1 MTKGFT
7 LIEILVGVAIITI
20 LISVTMASAN
30 KASACGFFF
39 PCDDTQQEPNAVEES
54 NKIAQDVFKAIPVP
68 QLQTS
73 SERKNV
79 AKRAEMFNNEE
90 KISYIYLVSYGKV
103 MSFFTVQGKVSS
115 LRSYMTPTQKMV
127 YGNGDNCSEADQWG
141 QSDDSADCY
150 VTDAPDIDGTY
161 GENVEGIFFFTT
173 EGAYV
178 EWKGEYMMSDQPLK
192 LATQPELIRE
202 IK

>member
-1 MTKGFT
+1 MYKSLFFGLACGV
-7 LIEILVGVAIITI
+7 LIVWAFSGPD
-20 LISVTMASAN
+20 
-30 KASACGFFF
+30 KASACGFWV
-39 PCDDTQQEPNAVEES
+39 PCDSESTKAADITQ
-54 NKIAQDVFKAIPVP
+54 KIADNIPVP
-68 QLQTS
+68 NLTTS

-79 AKRAEMFNNEE
+79 AKRAELFNNEE

-103 MSFFTVQGKVSS
+103 MAFYTVKGKVSS
-115 LRSYMTPTQKMV
+115 LRSYMTPTDQIV
-127 YGNGDNCSEADQWG
+127 DRYGNPCKPNGVDDWCNSSER
-141 QSDDSADCY
+141 Y
-150 VTDAPDIDGTY
+150 VISAPDIDGTY

-192 LATQPELIRE
+192 LSTQPELIRE